1 MKLKKTGK
9 DYWYSPIGKIKM
21 RKGKKKNTFYI
32 IVKDPY
38 KDRFVEKVA
47 EGATT
52 KEEAF
57 EYLKD
62 YYDEIY
68 ECEPV
73 KNESGFQ
80 AKFLSRKKNIKEFLI
95 PFLAMGQ
102 RSSETNHQYSNRLLM
117 ISDFFDNKPIAKIT
131 RTDIQK
137 LIQHKLNQ
145 GCTESAVKYIVHVL
159 KSFMNQAKKSGIIR
173 EVPEF
178 PTVKLNGT
186 GHKDRPLTKSEK
198 PIFLK
203 HCEPEWFEDI
213 VLFAIQT
220 GFRINN
226 ILDLEWSEINFKTNE
241 VSVPPKKNKNR
252 KKHTLQMTDSV
263 RKMLQ
268 KRQKEK
274 LNKKYVFCDEKGSQL
289 TYGQVKYRHEV
300 ARKKA
305 GFPDLRIHDL
315 RHTFGYDLAN
325 SGAGIREIKNMMCHS
340 SLEMT
345 MRYVKRNK
353 DIEKTVLE
361 GINFEYN

>member
-1 MKLKKTGK
+1 MKLKQTGK

-21 RKGKKKNTFYI
+21 RRGKKRNTFYI

-47 EGATT
+47 RGART

-57 EYLKD
+57 EFLKA
-62 YYDEIY
+62 YYD
-68 ECEPV
+68 
-73 KNESGFQ
+73 KNPAGVVGMKIPFKKEKIDDFIED
-80 AKFLSRKKNIKEFLI
+80 FLS
-95 PFLAMGQ
+95 MGQ
-102 RSSETNHQYSNRLLM
+102 RTSETNHQYKHRLMM

-131 RTDIQK
+131 RNDIQK
-137 LIQHKLNQ
+137 LIQHKLEE
-145 GCTESAVKYIVHVL
+145 GCTESAVKYIIHVL

-186 GHKDRPLTKSEK
+186 GHKDRPLTDSEK
-198 PIFLK
+198 PIFLI
-203 HCEPEWFEDI
+203 HCEPEWFRDI

-226 ILDLEWSEINFKTNE
+226 ILDLEWTEVNFKNNE
-241 VSVPPKKNKNR
+241 VSIPARKNKNR
-252 KKHTLQMTDSV
+252 KEHTLQMTSAV
-263 RKMLQ
+263 RKMLK

-274 LNKKYVFCDEKGSQL
+274 LNKKYVFCNEKGSIL
-289 TYGQVKYRHEV
+289 TYGQVKYRHEL
-300 ARKKA
+300 ARDKA

-353 DIEKTVLE
+353 DIEKTVLD
-361 GINFEYN
+361 GINLNY